1 MDRHRVIYLDGLER
15 SGNVYLSTVIDK
27 SMDDVQIK
35 TVRTHDINTLKQYNR
50 VNPFIVPVRD
60 AFPSI
65 VSSKVYRD
73 YVHTN
78 SIYNDIDSDNNNLD
92 VIIPRYKEYVEY
104 LIESPKFFI
113 APFHRFTEDHNE
125 TCKKIV
131 KFHEDTSKLVIT
143 KSLTKEQM
151 LAEILSD
158 QKQSDWGDV
167 WFHKEL
173 GNFPRSQSESK
184 AEVEGI
190 LADKYSKDIEEIQRG
205 INILYQRYYD
215 IEI

>member
-15 SGNVYLSTVIDK
+15 SGNVYLSAVIDK
-27 SMDDVQIK
+27 SMDVQIK
-35 TVRTHDINTLKQYNR
+35 AVRSHDINTLKQYKR
-50 VNPFIVPVRD
+50 ANPFVVPVRD
-60 AFPSI
+60 AFASI
-65 VSSKVYRD
+65 ASSKVYRD
-73 YVHTN
+73 YVHAN
-78 SIYNDIDSDNNNLD
+78 GLYNDIDSDNNNLD
-92 VIIPRYKEYVEY
+92 VIILRYKEYIDY
-104 LIESPKFFI
+104 LIKSPKFFI

-131 KFHEDTSKLVIT
+131 KFYEDTSRLSIT
-143 KSLTKEQM
+143 RTLTKEEM

-158 QKQSDWGDV
+158 QKYSDWGDI

-184 AEVEGI
+184 AEVESI
-190 LADKYSKDIEEIQRG
+190 LADKYSKEIEEIQSG

>member
-1 MDRHRVIYLDGLER
+1 
-15 SGNVYLSTVIDK
+15 LSAVIDK
-27 SMDDVQIK
+27 SMDVQIK
-35 TVRTHDINTLKQYNR
+35 AVRSHDINTLKKYNR
-50 VNPFIVPVRD
+50 VNPFIVPLRD
-60 AFPSI
+60 AFASI
-65 VSSKVYRD
+65 ASSKVYRD
-73 YVHTN
+73 YVHAN
-78 SIYNDIDSDNNNLD
+78 GLYNDIDSDNNNLD
-92 VIIPRYKEYVEY
+92 VIISRYKEYVEY

-113 APFHRFTEDHNE
+113 APFHRFTEDHTE

-131 KFHEDTSKLVIT
+131 KFHENTSKLVIAR
-143 KSLTKEQM
+143 SLTKEEM

-158 QKQSDWGDV
+158 QKYSDWGDM

-184 AEVEGI
+184 AEVEGT